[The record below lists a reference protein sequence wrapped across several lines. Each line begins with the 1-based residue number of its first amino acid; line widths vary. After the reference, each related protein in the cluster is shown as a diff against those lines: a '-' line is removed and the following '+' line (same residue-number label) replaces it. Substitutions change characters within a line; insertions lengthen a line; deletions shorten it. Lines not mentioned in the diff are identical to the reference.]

1 MNPKERSVFYRGVL
15 FFIITVFVLTQ
26 LSSVDQ
32 QQYPWVSVVNIF
44 AEVCLFL
51 AGVVFVLFVISRQF
65 KQSTN
70 APASSQQTQPA
81 PSQQTQ
87 PASSQRSRFD
97 FSSDSWFNMA
107 RLAVLA
113 SVILAV
119 ATVAILVFVPPPG
132 LCPNWHLPDRASTP
146 LWTMLASL
154 TVPLLVF
161 QAVIIIRWNWVVQKM
176 IDETADYPTTAPVT
190 YILVSMVL
198 MASVTSQ
205 IPLVFLVSRCWLVP

>member
-113 SVILAV
+113 SVILAGSV
-119 ATVAILVFVPPPG
+119 SELAPPG
-132 LCPNWHLPDRASTP
+132 PGFNAVMDDACLFDGASACFPGRHHHP
-146 LWTMLASL
+146 LELGSTK
-154 TVPLLVF
+154 
-161 QAVIIIRWNWVVQKM
+161 N
-176 IDETADYPTTAPVT
+176 D
-190 YILVSMVL
+190 
-198 MASVTSQ
+198 
-205 IPLVFLVSRCWLVP
+205 